1 MHWHQLDGASW
12 TFDLFYSQ
20 VSTLSP
26 RCMEVIWGHNLVC
39 YRRTPGSLCVKWQW
53 VLLFWWH
60 IFNFGKYLEKSWGI
74 SPMSQVF
81 REATERKKKK
91 NCLGNV
97 MVWCHCPVRW
107 IFGHCY
113 TCCSKVSTPQPK
125 HCNFST
131 VVLSDIGLPDLQW
144 LIETVFFR
152 NRKNSKHPT
161 GHDPC
166 FSMTI
171 PTHKGKMKSL
181 EETSAAT
188 RNLTS
193 TAKESFPA
201 PRKGWEYHLFPW
213 VHSNSC

>member
-1 MHWHQLDGASW
+1 MSNDNEFCSSGDIFQL
-12 TFDLFYSQ
+12 
-20 VSTLSP
+20 
-26 RCMEVIWGHNLVC
+26 REV
-39 YRRTPGSLCVKWQW
+39 
-53 VLLFWWH
+53 
-60 IFNFGKYLEKSWGI
+60 LEKSWEV

-81 REATERKKKK
+81 RGATEKKKK

-107 IFGHCY
+107 IFGHCH

-131 VVLSDIGLPDLQW
+131 AVLSDISPRDLQW

-166 FSMTI
+166 FSVTI
-171 PTHKGKMKSL
+171 PIHKGRMKSL
-181 EETSAAT
+181 EETSAAP
-188 RNLTS
+188 RSLTS
-193 TAKESFPA
+193 TGKESFPA
-201 PRKGWEYHLFPW
+201 PRKGWEYHLPLGT
-213 VHSNSC
+213 